1 MKKQDLE
8 GKLRDAYESET
19 PELLERI
26 KESCAK
32 ETPSVA
38 APEASVKKERSGT
51 RRRALQ
57 YALALSACV
66 AILLSGFL
74 LYRLIPTGDDTPA
87 SPVVD
92 AFVYIDVNPSVELQ
106 LDAEGRV
113 LACNA
118 GNEDAERVLS
128 DLSLE
133 GMQMNSA
140 IFAIV
145 GSMHDNGYLTLD
157 TGAVLISVDAREDA
171 REEMLLSAITAHVNV
186 ALDGS
191 DLSCS
196 VFAQSVRVTD
206 ALRQLA
212 ADEGISVGKA
222 HLVEEVRRTLG
233 KLSDE
238 DVEALLSMSIEE
250 LCELSSTLLKEAE
263 AYLSPQLVQAAID
276 VFLSGEGVLAEYFD
290 VSMCLVRD
298 EEGIYR
304 PVYEVDVFLREGVT
318 RSYRVDPQTGEIKR
332 IYTAE

>member
-19 PELLERI
+19 PELFERI
-26 KESCAK
+26 KASCAK

-38 APEASVKKERSGT
+38 APESSIKRERGGA
-51 RRRALQ
+51 RRRVLR

-87 SPVVD
+87 APVVD

-140 IFAIV
+140 ILAIV
-145 GSMHDNGYLTLD
+145 GSMHENGYLTLD
-157 TGAVLISVDAREDA
+157 TSAVLISVDAREDA
-171 REEMLLSAITAHVNV
+171 HEEVLLSAISTHVSA
-186 ALDGS
+186 ALDS
-191 DLSCS
+191 SELSCA

-222 HLVEEVRRTLG
+222 HLAEEIKRTLG
-233 KLSDE
+233 KLSGKDA
-238 DVEALLSMSIEE
+238 EALFSMSITE
-250 LCELSSTLLKEAE
+250 LCELSSTLLAEAE
-263 AYLSPQLVQAAID
+263 AYLSPQLVQAVVNA
-276 VFLSGEGVLAEYFD
+276 FLSDEGVLAEYFD

-298 EEGIYR
+298 EDGAYR
-304 PVYEVDVFLREGVT
+304 PLYEVDVSLEEGVT

-332 IYTAE
+332 IYAAE